1 MWDLKVQFING
12 LLYYCTLNN
21 GYFKPLDFNF
31 TNALESGLHIHT
43 GRTYFFAS
51 AFDG

>member
-31 TNALESGLHIHT
+31 TNAFEDSGPYPT